1 MIRYLLTRILR
12 AALVLLAASVVIFLL
27 LRVAPGDPARL
38 LLPENATAEEVA
50 VLRQELGLDLPLMQ
64 QYGVFLKGIIQGDLG
79 DSYRYRQPALA
90 VVLERLP
97 ATVALAFT
105 ALALA
110 MLVAIPLG
118 LLSGWYRDSLAD
130 HVGGVLALLGQSL
143 PNFWTGA
150 LLVTLFA
157 VTLGWLPT
165 SGMTGWRSFVLPSIS
180 LGLFQ
185 AATIYRVTRSAA
197 IDTLRQDY
205 VWVVKSKGVGAL
217 SLSLRH
223 VLRNSMIPV
232 LTISA
237 FQLGQLL
244 GGAAVIE
251 TIFAWP
257 GIGKLA
263 IDSILQRDY
272 PIVQAV
278 LLVSTALFVF
288 INLIVDALYAIIDPR
303 ITADR

>member
-1 MIRYLLTRILR
+1 MRTAR
-12 AALVLLAASVVIFLL
+12 AGLVLLAASVIIFLL

-38 LLPENATAEEVA
+38 LLPENASAQEVE
-50 VLRQELGLDLPLMQ
+50 VLRNELGLDLPLPR
-64 QYGVFLKGIIQGDLG
+64 QYAVFLTGILQGDLG
-79 DSYRYRQPALA
+79 ESYRYRQSALS
-90 VVLERLP
+90 VVLERMP
-97 ATVALAFT
+97 ATIALAFA
-105 ALALA
+105 ALAVA
-110 MLVAIPLG
+110 ALVAIPLG
-118 LLSGWYRDSLAD
+118 LLSAWYRDSFAD
-130 HVGGVLALLGQSL
+130 HVGGVIALLGQSV

-165 SGMTGWRSFVLPSIS
+165 SGMSSWKSFVLPSIS

-197 IDTLRQDY
+197 IETLRQDF
-205 VWVVKSKGVGAL
+205 VWVVKSKGVGTMN
-217 SLSLRH
+217 LSLRH
-223 VLRNSMIPV
+223 ILRNSLIPV

-272 PIVQAV
+272 PVVQAV
-278 LLVSTALFVF
+278 LLVSTALFVV
-288 INLIVDALYAIIDPR
+288 INLVVDALYAVIDPR